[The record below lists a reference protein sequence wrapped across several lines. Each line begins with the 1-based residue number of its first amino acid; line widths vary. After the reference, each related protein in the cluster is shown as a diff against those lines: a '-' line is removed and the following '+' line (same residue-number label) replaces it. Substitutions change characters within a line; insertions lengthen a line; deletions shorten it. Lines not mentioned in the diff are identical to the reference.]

1 MNIRKITSMTLLV
14 SLVVLIINSVVLYVV
29 PEGRV
34 AHWADWRFWGL
45 SKAEWSD
52 QHLTVGVLFV
62 LAGLL
67 HIYYNWR
74 AVKSYLKNRL
84 KEMRVFTPSFNI
96 GLVITVLVV
105 AGTYFHIPPFSTI
118 VEVGSYFKEAA
129 ADKYGEPPYGHAE
142 LSSLKKFTAK
152 EGIDLDQA
160 LELLGKA
167 GMSVEGA
174 DQSLL
179 ELAKANDISP
189 QELYHVIKPDK
200 TTSK

>member
-34 AHWADWRFWGL
+34 AFWADWRFWGL
-45 SKAEWSD
+45 TKAEWSD
-52 QHLTVGVLFV
+52 QHLTVGLLFV

-67 HIYYNWR
+67 HTYYNWG

-129 ADKYGEPPYGHAE
+129 ADKYGEPPYGRAE
-142 LSSLKKFTAK
+142 LSSLKKFSEK
-152 EGIDLDQA
+152 EGIDLAQA
-160 LELLGKA
+160 LELLDKA
-167 GMSVEGA
+167 GVRVEGA

-179 ELAKANDISP
+179 DLATANGISP
-189 QELYHVIKPDK
+189 QQLYTIIKPNK
-200 TTSK
+200 KMSK